1 MNIDEGFLS
10 DSSGAAVDIPA
21 VASRVGTGSGAASAA
36 TTGNTFVF
44 LFCALGGHNAGG
56 AVSLVDLLSPGLSR
70 AARTIAPL
78 PSQLLRGGEVSS
90 AYTGTAIT
98 SCGQALKQYHI
109 FYSVSSSV
117 TRIPV
122 TVPPRKRP

>member
-10 DSSGAAVDIPA
+10 DSSGATVDIPA
-21 VASRVGTGSGAASAA
+21 VAPRVGTGSGAASAA
-36 TTGNTFVF
+36 TAGNTFVF

-98 SCGQALKQYHI
+98 SCGQAQHNI
-109 FYSVSSSV
+109 TSSV
-117 TRIPV
+117 LSLQLCYCPAPQTTV
-122 TVPPRKRP
+122 T